1 MPLFLAIL
9 TQKIYVLDVI
19 DQLTLAES
27 LSMSGPAYSPDDNYD
42 VYDNN
47 MLIELWDN
55 HYHLQP
61 MESLPNLSMSGPT
74 GRGLVQYTT
83 SHETNNRWQKFKT
96 PIA

>member
-1 MPLFLAIL
+1 MPLFFAIL
-9 TQKIYVLDVI
+9 TQNIYVLDVI

-27 LSMSGPAYSPDDNYD
+27 LSMSGPAYSPDDNCD

-74 GRGLVQYTT
+74 GGGLVQYTT
-83 SHETNNRWQKFKT
+83 SHETNNRWQKFKI
-96 PIA
+96 PIV